1 MDAMVSHFEVRV
13 LTCGVVLNGAVQ
25 SVLVSP
31 LLLHPHSRAVMQKA
45 KDGDC
50 CGTALE
56 AGMFSFSR
64 THQTSFLSQH

>member
-1 MDAMVSHFEVRV
+1 MVSHFEVCS

-25 SVLVSP
+25 SALLSP
-31 LLLHPHSRAVMQKA
+31 RLPHPHSRGVVQKA

-56 AGMFSFSR
+56 AEVFPFHR
-64 THQTSFLSQH
+64 TH